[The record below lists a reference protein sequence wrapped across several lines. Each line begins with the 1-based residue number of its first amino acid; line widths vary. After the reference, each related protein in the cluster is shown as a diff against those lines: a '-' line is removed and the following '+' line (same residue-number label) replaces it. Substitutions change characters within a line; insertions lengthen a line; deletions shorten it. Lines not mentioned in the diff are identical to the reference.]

1 MDKICFCIPTTSRN
15 RSDPNK
21 ELELITSLRKLNK
34 SLLAKQQNLSII
46 IGYDNDDPYY
56 SLDFNREYFNKEFQ
70 NLNIM
75 WEEQKVEKGNVVEI
89 WNNLVK
95 RANELKY
102 KYFMVIGD
110 DIDYPEN
117 SEWINNFV
125 KKLKSTNDIGISG
138 GDSGNP
144 YLPMTQ
150 FMISYKH
157 FELFNFVFNPMLKNW
172 FCDNYLLE
180 LYPKKYTHYDENVKV
195 LNIGGKPRYQPENHQ
210 RLYKSLIKRDKPKLL
225 KFINKNKYDD

>member
-1 MDKICFCIPTTSRN
+1 MDNICFCIPTTSRN

-21 ELELITSLRKLNK
+21 TLELITSLERLNE
-34 SLLAKQQNLSII
+34 SLSDKVNVIV
-46 IGYDNDDPYY
+46 GYDFDDPYY
-56 SLDFNREYFNKEFQ
+56 NKEF
-70 NLNIM
+70 NRLHFIDYTKLNII

-95 RANELKY
+95 RGNELGY
-102 KYFMVIGD
+102 KYYMVIGD
-110 DIDYPEN
+110 DIHYPEN
-117 SEWINNFV
+117 CDWINNFV
-125 KKLKSTNDIGISG
+125 NKLKSTNDFGIAG

-157 FELFNFVFNPMLKNW
+157 YEIFKFVFNPMLKNW

-180 LYPKKYTHYDENVKV
+180 LYPRKYIHYDENVKV

-225 KFINKNKYDD
+225 KYINKNKYDD

>member
-125 KKLKSTNDIGISG
+125 NKLKSTNDIGISG